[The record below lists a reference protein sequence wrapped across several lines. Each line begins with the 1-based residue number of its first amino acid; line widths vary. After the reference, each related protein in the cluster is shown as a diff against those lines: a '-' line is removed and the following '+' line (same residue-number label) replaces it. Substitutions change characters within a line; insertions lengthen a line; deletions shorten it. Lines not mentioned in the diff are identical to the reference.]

1 MRLLS
6 YYQAMS
12 KSIKIFL
19 LAAVLVALG
28 IFGYTVLG
36 NRDQNNTGMS
46 ESELAKAF
54 DMDGKAEG
62 TKLYYS
68 DRLGIGFTYIPEP
81 DLAPGYTVSVVE
93 DGNKIVVDEEQSVEV
108 FSKNPEQTLEEAIAE
123 RFLKGYDPKKCFVK
137 IYDEN
142 IEVDASGYVAAGISF
157 PEPENP
163 EDAWW
168 TNNVDCP
175 NGYSEIN
182 GVSYFLMNK
191 EVPGKF
197 VFVEVGQYAAAS
209 DGIVDA
215 NGQEYN
221 WSHSIRILK

>member
-1 MRLLS
+1 MRLLV

-12 KSIKIFL
+12 RNRKLILIVGITV
-19 LAAVLVALG
+19 LAVAGYVALG
-28 IFGYTVLG
+28 KSDG
-36 NRDQNNTGMS
+36 NPEDIS
-46 ESELAKAF
+46 KSELTKAF
-54 DMDGKAEG
+54 DMDDKAEG

-81 DLAPGYTVSVVE
+81 DLAPGYVVSVVE
-93 DGNKIVVDEEQSVEV
+93 EESKIIVDEEQSVEV
-108 FSKNPEQTLEEAIAE
+108 FTKNPKMTLEQAITE
-123 RFLKGYDPKKCFVK
+123 RFLKGYDPEKCFVK
-137 IYDEN
+137 IYDAD
-142 IEVDASGYVAAGISF
+142 IEVDAPGYVAAGISF

-175 NGYSEIN
+175 QNYSETN
-182 GVSYFLMNK
+182 GVSYFLMNT
-191 EVPGKF
+191 EVPEKF